1 MDPITELQQDL
12 ERLCQEI
19 VRQDELRGAD
29 LKEMREILSQL
40 CYLRTPQVYLRYL

>member
-1 MDPITELQQDL
+1 MDPITEAYQDL

-19 VRQDELRGAD
+19 VDQDELRGAD

-40 CYLRTPQVYLRYL
+40 HS